1 MRCLMKTKMIKEVD
15 DDRRLGGG
23 AASIFVQAW
32 TLVGGLWPFA
42 SGELALQLI
51 RSFQQGTMG
60 TMGTVGKKRCFFLRG
75 MPGWVERWGCRAEIK
90 FNQFLFPGQSAPGP
104 YLGIS
109 GHIWVKL

>member
-1 MRCLMKTKMIKEVD
+1 MGKPGNKPRVKMRRRKMMRCLMKTKMIKEVD
-15 DDRRLGGG
+15 DDRRLGVG

-60 TMGTVGKKRCFFLRG
+60 TVAKKGMFLMEGVWVGG
-75 MPGWVERWGCRAEIK
+75 VVGVSCRNK
-90 FNQFLFPGQSAPGP
+90 
-104 YLGIS
+104 
-109 GHIWVKL
+109 V